1 MRFVLAITV
10 LFAIGC
16 IDSTPMTKSSNLT
29 ADKLFQIELANR
41 ELPFTVTDDGL
52 YRIQIGDV
60 TATVNLENIRRN
72 YERDNDAD
80 AIVRFAKQLDVDMF
94 DDIPDWKSVKSHL
107 RFSIEP
113 SDYETGFDD
122 TLHEIVS
129 DELVKVFVFTP
140 PDGSRIS
147 WITHSM
153 LAEWKVTREAVVD
166 QADANMNQVIANT
179 KLEIEE
185 IDGVKLGMLSM
196 RDTPFKASLIL
207 TKRFRELVSPT
218 HGWPVYVVA
227 PTRDFVY
234 IIPRADHDFLG
245 RLGAVVLREYNDSG
259 HPVTADVLE
268 VGDEGVTAIGS
279 FAPKGR

>member
-1 MRFVLAITV
+1 MPT
-10 LFAIGC
+10 
-16 IDSTPMTKSSNLT
+16 SSNPT
-29 ADKLFQIELANR
+29 ADELFQLELANR
-41 ELPFTVTDDGL
+41 NLSFAVTDDGL
-52 YRIQIGDV
+52 YKIQIGDV

-80 AIVRFAKQLDVDMF
+80 AIARFAKQLDVDMF
-94 DDIPDWKSVKSHL
+94 DDIPDWESVKSHV

-147 WITHSM
+147 WITQSM
-153 LAEWKVTREAVVD
+153 LADWKVTRETVVS
-166 QADANMNQVIANT
+166 QANANMNQLAADT
-179 KLEIEE
+179 TLEIEE
-185 IDGVKLGMLSM
+185 IDGVNLGMLSTN
-196 RDTPFKASLIL
+196 DTPFKASLIL
-207 TKRFRELVSPT
+207 TERFRELVSPT

-234 IIPRADHDFLG
+234 VIPRDNRDFLG
-245 RLGAVVLREYNDSG
+245 RLGAVVLREYNESG

-268 VGDEGVTAIGS
+268 VGDGGVTAIGS